1 MEESFTNRLLLL
13 TNNFLY
19 EDDRNKIEVFNKI
32 FILIEQNVT
41 VEKLV
46 LINNIKK
53 SYNYEKGSFCTIN
66 DHQYAKALIPMF
78 SAIFSILSLPE

>member
-1 MEESFTNRLLLL
+1 MENSFTNQLLSL
-13 TNNFLY
+13 TNHFLY
-19 EDDRNKIEVFNKI
+19 DDDRNKAEVFNKI
-32 FILIEQNVT
+32 FSLIEQNCT
-41 VEKLV
+41 PEKLI

-78 SAIFSILSLPE
+78 SAVFSVLSLPE

>member
-1 MEESFTNRLLLL
+1 MEDSFTSRLLSL

-19 EDDRNKIEVFNKI
+19 DDDRNKIDVFNKI
-32 FILIEQNVT
+32 FNLIEQNCT
-41 VEKLV
+41 PEKFI

-53 SYNYEKGSFCTIN
+53 SYSYEKSSFCTIN

-78 SAIFSILSLPE
+78 SAVFSILSLPE